1 MTVSAARLGSSEVC
15 IRLNGESESSATTVA
30 SFRKTPNE
38 WTLTLSSGTYEKGGD
53 RRLRLAVK
61 RLCELDAAIG
71 YSVKAGKK
79 VRYSIPRQPTL
90 IDGPHC
96 AAEQILPL
104 LLPRKVEDSLYPYQR
119 SGVAWLLRRN
129 RALLGD
135 DMGLGKTAQALAAVR
150 RLIRWGMI
158 AWALVVVPRTLIA
171 NWRAE
176 AKLWA
181 PELTIATALTLGPQR
196 EARWSR
202 LVRRAHLLLTSYE
215 QLRNP
220 AEALSRNLPELII
233 ADEAHRL
240 RNLGARSTQGFSS
253 LNVKRFWALTGTPV
267 ERDAEDLAVLLS
279 LLDPM
284 RFSADDKSLP
294 TISLRA
300 QVRPYLLRRRKQS
313 VLRELPNTVEINE
326 ILELTSKQRVAYNQA
341 ILNHAQSSAKGG
353 FLPLFNR
360 LRMLCDVDPSS
371 GSSSKLDR
379 VVELVADI
387 ATLGE
392 KAVVFSYV
400 IEPLSWLRRRLS
412 KKLSLIGNEL
422 LTGSM
427 SLDERALALKRFRSD
442 PACNLLLA
450 STRVASEG
458 LTLTE
463 ANHVIFINR
472 WWNPSSNAQARDRV
486 MRIGQSKKVSVVSFT
501 CRETVEERL
510 DGLLKEKAL
519 TFDELIEAL
528 SKSTE
533 ETEELF
539 RAS

>member
-1 MTVSAARLGSSEVC
+1 MTVPAVRLGSSEVC
-15 IRLNGESESSATTVA
+15 VRLDGESESSETIVA
-30 SFRKTPNE
+30 SFSKSTNE
-38 WTLTLSSGTYEKGGD
+38 WTLTLSPGACANRGD
-53 RRLRLAVK
+53 KRLRLAVK

-71 YSVKAGKK
+71 YSVRAGKK
-79 VRYSIPRQPTL
+79 VGCLIPREPTS
-90 IDGPHC
+90 IDGPHS
-96 AAEQILPL
+96 ATEQILPL

-119 SGVAWLLRRN
+119 SGVAWLLLRN

-150 RLIRWGMI
+150 RLIRWGVI
-158 AWALVVVPRTLIA
+158 AWVLVVVPRTLIA

-181 PELTIATALTLGPQR
+181 PELTVATALTLGPQR
-196 EARWSR
+196 EARWGR
-202 LVRRAHLLLTSYE
+202 LVRRAHILLTSYE

-220 AEALSRNLPELII
+220 AEALTRNLPELII

-240 RNLGARSTQGFSS
+240 RNLGALSTQGFRS
-253 LNVKRFWALTGTPV
+253 LNVERFWALTGTPV

-279 LLDPM
+279 LLDPV
-284 RFSADDKSLP
+284 RFSPDDKSLP

-326 ILELTSKQRVAYNQA
+326 LLELTSKQRVAYNQA
-341 ILNHAQSSAKGG
+341 IVDHVRSSAKSG

-387 ATLGE
+387 AKLGE

-412 KKLSLIGNEL
+412 EDLSLIGSEL
-422 LTGSM
+422 FIGNM
-427 SLDERALALKRFRSD
+427 SLEERALALERFKSD
-442 PACNLLLA
+442 PACNVLLA

-463 ANHVIFINR
+463 ANHVIFVNR

-486 MRIGQSKKVSVVSFT
+486 MRIGQSKNVSVISFT

-528 SKSTE
+528 SKSAE

-539 RAS
+539 S

>member
-1 MTVSAARLGSSEVC
+1 MTVPAVRLGSCDVC
-15 IRLNGESESSATTVA
+15 VRLDSESESCATTIA
-30 SFRKTPNE
+30 SFRKRANE
-38 WTLTLSSGTYEKGGD
+38 WTLTLSPGTCTSRGD
-53 RRLRLAVK
+53 IRLRLAVK

-71 YSVKAGKK
+71 YSVRAGKK
-79 VRYSIPRQPTL
+79 VRCLIPHEPTL
-90 IDGPHC
+90 IDGPHT

-119 SGVAWLLRRN
+119 SGVAWMLRRN

-150 RLIRWGMI
+150 RLVRWGVI
-158 AWALVVVPRTLIA
+158 AWVLVVVPRTLIA

-176 AKLWA
+176 AKIWA
-181 PELTIATALTLGPQR
+181 PELTVATALTLGPQR

-202 LVRRAHLLLTSYE
+202 LVRRAHMLLTSYE

-220 AEALSRNLPELII
+220 APALARNLPDLII

-240 RNLGARSTQGFSS
+240 RNLGARSTQGFRS
-253 LNVKRFWALTGTPV
+253 LNVERIWALTGTPV

-279 LLDPM
+279 LLDPV
-284 RFSADDKSLP
+284 RFSPDDKSLP

-313 VLRELPNTVEINE
+313 VLKDLPNTVEVNE
-326 ILELTSKQRVAYNQA
+326 ILELTNKQRVAYNQA
-341 ILNHAQSSAKGG
+341 IVDHAQSSTNGG

-360 LRMLCDVDPSS
+360 LRMLCDVDPST

-379 VVELVADI
+379 VVELVTDI
-387 ATLGE
+387 VTLEE

-400 IEPLSWLRRRLS
+400 IEPLNWLRRRLS
-412 KKLSLIGNEL
+412 EKLSLVGNEL
-422 LTGSM
+422 LTGNM
-427 SLDERALALKRFRSD
+427 SLDERALAIERFKSD
-442 PACNLLLA
+442 STCNVLLA

-486 MRIGQSKKVSVVSFT
+486 MRIGQSKNVSVVSFT
-501 CRETVEERL
+501 CLGTVEERL
-510 DGLLKEKAL
+510 DGLLKEKAI
-519 TFDELIEAL
+519 TFDELVEAL

-539 RAS
+539 T